1 MAASATVRASS
12 WWMAIAASAHTISPA
27 TTAFPRGSSTT
38 SVNCKAS
45 PHDLPAAYR
54 QCHAECALRGASG
67 VRLPAD
73 SPPPNRPAPPRHE
86 NRVRHLLPLPGVL
99 PGLSRAGGL
108 RALSPRRHHTA
119 DGVPLNL
126 ADPHRTRSHGPRA
139 RHYHTAP
146 RPGRPLRQA
155 PPDRPLDTPH
165 LALRLRHRSGGLHH
179 ALPPGIG
186 LPPRPPPLSVFSA
199 LPSAISASLR

>member
-67 VRLPAD
+67 VGLPAD
-73 SPPPNRPAPPRHE
+73 SPPPDRPAPPRHAD
-86 NRVRHLLPLPGVL
+86 RLRHLLPLPGVL
-99 PGLSRAGGL
+99 PGLSRASGL
-108 RALSPRRHHTA
+108 RALSPRRHHA
-119 DGVPLNL
+119 AHGVPS
-126 ADPHRTRSHGPRA
+126 DPAHPYRARSNGPRTRH
-139 RHYHTAP
+139 HHLAP
-146 RPGRPLRQA
+146 RTGRPLRQA
-155 PPDRPLDTPH
+155 PPDCSLDPPH

-179 ALPPGIG
+179 ALPPGVIG
-186 LPPRPPPLSVFSA
+186 GTEQ
-199 LPSAISASLR
+199 